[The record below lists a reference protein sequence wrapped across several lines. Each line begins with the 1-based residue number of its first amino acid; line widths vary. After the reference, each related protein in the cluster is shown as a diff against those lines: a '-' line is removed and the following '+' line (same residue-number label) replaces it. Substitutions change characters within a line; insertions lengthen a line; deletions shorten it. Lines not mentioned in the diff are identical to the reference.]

1 MMNSHMR
8 QVLYVCV
15 LLAVPIAAWYFVFVP
30 RNEDI
35 DRTTQA
41 ITERENQLQMISTAI
56 SEMGDVRQ
64 AVLDGE
70 AAIERVEAKLPSRQD
85 VESILERVWQVAKR
99 NDLAVKSVKTMP
111 AVTSTVYHELPLR
124 VDLEGPFEG
133 YYRFLLELENLPRIT
148 RIFNMHLKRP
158 RQTRMSKDQDPGDIH
173 AEFELSIYFS
183 DETTSLAWNQ
193 EMTR

>member
-1 MMNSHMR
+1 MMNSRTR
-8 QVLYVCV
+8 QILYVCV
-15 LLAVPIAAWYFVFVP
+15 LLAVPLAAWYFVFVP

-35 DRTTQA
+35 DRTTRA
-41 ITERENQLQMISTAI
+41 IAEREDQLQLIATAI

-85 VESILERVWQVAKR
+85 VESILEQVWQVARR
-99 NDLAVKSVKTMP
+99 NDLTVKSVKTMP
-111 AVTSTVYHELPLR
+111 AVTSTVYRELPLR
-124 VDLEGPFEG
+124 VDLEGPFKG

-158 RQTRMSKDQDPGDIH
+158 SPSRMGDNRNPGDIH

-183 DETTSLAWNQ
+183 DETTSVAWNQ